1 MSIGHGCKGF
11 VDLAEKSFHE
21 FHFENDWD
29 FPTNINH
36 RGVSDLPN
44 YHFRDDAMMLWKA
57 IDEYVQDILDL
68 FYDSDDQVHNDW
80 EIKEW
85 FNEIYK

>member
-11 VDLAEKSFHE
+11 VHLVEKSFQE
-21 FHFENDWD
+21 FHFEEDWD
-29 FPTNINH
+29 FPTNIDH